1 MSLVQYMVVW
11 YVFSLQPLLIYTIES
26 LAAVCANV
34 VVLVR
39 HIIAHKIKFLIS
51 LLIIR
56 YA

>member
-26 LAAVCANV
+26 LAAVCAII

-39 HIIAHKIKFLIS
+39 HIMAHKINFLIS
-51 LLIIR
+51 LLVIR